1 MRHQPSGAR
10 NLPLIWRIMTPLIL
24 VTGFLGAGK
33 TTWLRH
39 ILLDARAQNLNI
51 GVIINEFGAV
61 DVDGEILRDSAQS
74 LASVAGGCACCSGQD
89 DFVEAA
95 RNMSHAGFDAIV
107 VEASGLADPLILLE
121 TLAAPDLLKRVSVAQ
136 IVCVADASNWNATA
150 GALGPLLRRQLM
162 LADTIILNKTDLVG
176 DVAVSALQ
184 TKLAQLNPNARV
196 QIAIEGETE
205 FDWNFATRDAATPA
219 LPTDSPAVAH
229 ADSHTIWVAL
239 PHPIQRAELERALS
253 ELDENIWR
261 AKGFVRVRGENNLQ
275 LVQLSGGLDGNRV
288 RIAPFA
294 IPFGATE
301 PQLGLVFIGANFD
314 GAQIQRSF
322 EALNLSF

>member
-1 MRHQPSGAR
+1 
-10 NLPLIWRIMTPLIL
+10 MTPLIL
-24 VTGFLGAGK
+24 VAGFLGAGK

-39 ILLDARAQNLNI
+39 ILLDARQKNLNVA
-51 GVIINEFGAV
+51 VIINEFGAV

-89 DFVEAA
+89 DFVEAVETFGHGA
-95 RNMSHAGFDAIV
+95 FDAII

-121 TLAAPDLLKRVSVAQ
+121 TLAAPDLLKRVRVAQ

-184 TKLAQLNPNARV
+184 AKLAQLNPNAQV
-196 QIAIEGETE
+196 KTATE
-205 FDWNFATRDAATPA
+205 SAVEWNWDFAARDAATPA
-219 LPTDSPAVAH
+219 LAAVPQRVTH

-239 PHPIQRAELERALS
+239 PHPLARAELERALS

-294 IPFGATE
+294 IPFGASE

-314 GAQIQRSF
+314 GARVKRAF
-322 EALNLSF
+322 ESLNLSF